1 MLEVAG
7 QVSESY
13 FLFSFTALTSQAMP
27 TMSAMT
33 TNISPNIRQ
42 PRVEMVFVHTDLFSY
57 LNINHIGARFNGR
70 TIKSLFV

>member
-1 MLEVAG
+1 MLEVARW
-7 QVSESY
+7 VSESY

-42 PRVEMVFVHTDLFSY
+42 PQVEMVFLHADLFSY
-57 LNINHIGARFNGR
+57 LNFNHIGARFNG
-70 TIKSLFV
+70 